1 LGGNLKFDFRP
12 PRTAHFTEQ
21 LRGRLPQGARV
32 LVAGSTLDD
41 EESVLLEAWP
51 LICERAPN
59 AVMVLAPR
67 HPERFAKVAALAR
80 EKQARVIE
88 RSKWDGGPVSA
99 GSVLLLDSIGELG
112 SVYSLA
118 SVAFVGG
125 SLVAAGGHNPLEAAL
140 FGVPVVMGSHYENF
154 REPVELLRAADGL
167 RVVERGDVAAVIA
180 GLMQD
185 PGASQAVGERAKK
198 AIEAQAGA
206 TQRAAAAVVRLLT
219 EGNA

>member
-1 LGGNLKFDFRP
+1 
-12 PRTAHFTEQ
+12 
-21 LRGRLPQGARV
+21 
-32 LVAGSTLDD
+32 
-41 EESVLLEAWP
+41 
-51 LICERAPN
+51 
-59 AVMVLAPR
+59 
-67 HPERFAKVAALAR
+67 
-80 EKQARVIE
+80 
-88 RSKWDGGPVSA
+88 
-99 GSVLLLDSIGELG
+99 VLLLDSIGELG

-167 RVVERGDVAAVIA
+167 RVVERGDVAAAIA
-180 GLMQD
+180 GLMHD
-185 PGASQAVGERAKK
+185 PEASQAMGERAKK